1 LERSAMSKADDF
13 LRELGFKGIRGAVAV
28 SSSLRGTNVWIKNVL
43 ESDRREI
50 EKLLRKY
57 GAEVDELEGGWVFD
71 GF

>member
-1 LERSAMSKADDF
+1 VSKVVNDF
-13 LRELGFKGIRGAVAV
+13 LRELSFRGIRGAVAV
-28 SSSLRGTNVWIKNVL
+28 GESLRGTNIWIKHSVL

-57 GAEVDELEGGWVFD
+57 GAEENELEGGWVLD

>member
-1 LERSAMSKADDF
+1 MSRVDDF
-13 LRELGFKGIRGAVAV
+13 LRELRFRGLCGAVAV
-28 SSSLRGTNVWIKNVL
+28 GESLRGTNVWIKHSVL

-57 GAEVDELEGGWVFD
+57 GAEENELEGGWVLD

>member
-1 LERSAMSKADDF
+1 MNSRVDDF
-13 LRELGFKGIRGAVAV
+13 LHELSFRGLRGVVAV
-28 SSSLRGTNVWIKNVL
+28 GESLRGTNVWIKHSVL

-57 GAEVDELEGGWVFD
+57 GAEENELEGGWVFD

>member
-1 LERSAMSKADDF
+1 MSRVDDF
-13 LRELGFKGIRGAVAV
+13 LRELGFKGIRGAVALGE
-28 SSSLRGTNVWIKNVL
+28 SLRGTNVWIKHNVL

-57 GAEVDELEGGWVFD
+57 GAEENELEGGWVFD

>member
-1 LERSAMSKADDF
+1 MSKVVNDF
-13 LRELGFKGIRGAVAV
+13 LRELSFRGIRGAVAV
-28 SSSLRGTNVWIKNVL
+28 GESLRGTNIWIKHSVL

-57 GAEVDELEGGWVFD
+57 GAEENELEGGWVLD

>member
-1 LERSAMSKADDF
+1 VSKVVNDF
-13 LRELGFKGIRGAVAV
+13 LRELSFRGIRGAVAV
-28 SSSLRGTNVWIKNVL
+28 GESLRGTNIWMKHSVL

-57 GAEVDELEGGWVFD
+57 GAEENELEGGWVLD

>member
-1 LERSAMSKADDF
+1 MNGRADDF
-13 LRELGFKGIRGAVAV
+13 LRELGFKGIRGAVALGE
-28 SSSLRGTNVWIKNVL
+28 SLRGTNVWIKHNVL

-57 GAEVDELEGGWVFD
+57 GAEENELEGGWVFD

>member
-1 LERSAMSKADDF
+1 MSRVNDF
-13 LRELGFKGIRGAVAV
+13 LHELSFRGIRGAVV
-28 SSSLRGTNVWIKNVL
+28 VGESLRGTNIWIKNVL

-57 GAEVDELEGGWVFD
+57 GAEVDELEGGWVLD

>member
-1 LERSAMSKADDF
+1 MSRVDDF
-13 LRELGFKGIRGAVAV
+13 LRELSFRGIRGAVAV
-28 SSSLRGTNVWIKNVL
+28 GESLRGTNIWIKHSVL

-57 GAEVDELEGGWVFD
+57 GAEENELEGGWVFN

>member
-1 LERSAMSKADDF
+1 MSKVVNDF
-13 LRELGFKGIRGAVAV
+13 LRELSFRGIRGAVAV
-28 SSSLRGTNVWIKNVL
+28 GESLRGTNIWMKHSVL

-57 GAEVDELEGGWVFD
+57 GAEENELEGGWVLD

>member
-1 LERSAMSKADDF
+1 MNVKVDDF

-28 SSSLRGTNVWIKNVL
+28 GESLRGTNIWVKHSVL

-57 GAEVDELEGGWVFD
+57 GAEENELEGGWVFD